1 MEILTEVIQLLF
13 PGKFFEGSTLP
24 VSTADGATT
33 NGSDPYQFI
42 SVTTEN
48 THGFSQDTKVYLR
61 NTVGPRTLNIA
72 DSAATSPDGRP
83 FVDTVVNFNT
93 NTAIDMSTDT
103 GKGNYKKNPL
113 VTYDWE
119 STYTTYL
126 AISDINTS
134 TNRITWNNHNLR
146 NKYALLFQTPY
157 QGLTD
162 GGMVDGTV
170 YYVEVI
176 DANTIELHN
185 NTTLSSQVSLSTLS
199 NLYGLARLSLCYKVE
214 SASGTARRTAFG
226 DYYLTQTHNQLLLL
240 EWEVIAPVRSPIM

>member
-1 MEILTEVIQLLF
+1 MSIGDPISVQGVSQYQAEGFFIVTNVPSTTVFFFELDVAASFSGDINGSYTTII

-33 NGSDPYQFI
+33 NGSDPSTI

-61 NTVGPRTLNIA
+61 NTVGPRTLKIS
-72 DSAATSPDGRP
+72 DSTLTAPDGRP

-103 GKGNYKKNPL
+103 GRGSYKKNPL

-126 AISDINTS
+126 ASSDVNTS

-146 NKYALLFQTPY
+146 NKYALLFQT
-157 QGLTD
+157 
-162 GGMVDGTV
+162 
-170 YYVEVI
+170 
-176 DANTIELHN
+176 A
-185 NTTLSSQVSLSTLS
+185 
-199 NLYGLARLSLCYKVE
+199 
-214 SASGTARRTAFG
+214 
-226 DYYLTQTHNQLLLL
+226 
-240 EWEVIAPVRSPIM
+240 